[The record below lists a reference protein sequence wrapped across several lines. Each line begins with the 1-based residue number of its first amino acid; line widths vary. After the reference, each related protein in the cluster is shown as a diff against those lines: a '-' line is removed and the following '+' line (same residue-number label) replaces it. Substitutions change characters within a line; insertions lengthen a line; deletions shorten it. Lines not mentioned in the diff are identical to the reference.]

1 MKASTILCP
10 VDFSV
15 YADLAVEL
23 AGKLIITDKAAGSTP
38 GRVYL
43 LHVIAPSGKSSKPI
57 SVLDSMV
64 NSGIEKI
71 RELGNFPQGVK
82 VEHLTL
88 KGDPGK
94 VIVEFADR
102 KKVDLIVMGT
112 QGKSGVKRMLLGS
125 VSQAVMRDAECPVI
139 TVNAPHH

>member
-23 AGKLIITDKAAGSTP
+23 AGKLITTDQAAGSAP

-43 LHVIAPSGKSSKPI
+43 LHVIANSGKSSKPI
-57 SVLDSMV
+57 SVLDSVV

-71 RELGNFPQGVK
+71 RELGNFPQEVK

-94 VIVEFADR
+94 VIVEFAVR

-112 QGKSGVKRMLLGS
+112 QGKSGMKRMLLGS
-125 VSQAVMRDAECPVI
+125 VSQAVMRDAKCPVI
-139 TVNAPHH
+139 TVNSPH